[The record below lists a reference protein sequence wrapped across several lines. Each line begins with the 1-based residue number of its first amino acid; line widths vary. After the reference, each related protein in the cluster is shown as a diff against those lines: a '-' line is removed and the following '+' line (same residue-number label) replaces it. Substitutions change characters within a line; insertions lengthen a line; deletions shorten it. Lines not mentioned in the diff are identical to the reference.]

1 MNSIANNI
9 QHTSKPKPPIHKKRL
24 CCPVC
29 NFNRLIDAD
38 ESTKSELIPE
48 SKIEPGW
55 IPDYYQKCPVCK
67 SQIGI
72 KKLS

>member
-1 MNSIANNI
+1 MNSTANTFQQN
-9 QHTSKPKPPIHKKRL
+9 SKPGRPVHKKKL
-24 CCPVC
+24 SCPVC
-29 NFNRLIDAD
+29 NFKRLIDAD

-48 SKIEPGW
+48 SRIEPGW
-55 IPDYYQKCPVCK
+55 VPDYYQKCPVCK